1 MTALPPVRP
10 PVKGRKGKYAQ
21 RTLLDATDIPAP
33 GFVQAFCA
41 SQQLSQQLAQE
52 RHFNANGQAAYLKK
66 KQQQLA
72 YVEEAHRREQPPLET
87 VAAPEIMRGELRRD
101 AVFHHGAA
109 GVPAPLTGPA
119 ALDLTDLRG
128 GGVPIVKVGNEALAC
143 REKRLERQKDF
154 LASRKVR
161 HDQALEEFQ
170 RALDVLSEECQQ
182 EVFAATERVKKD
194 LEEKIAESNA
204 ILKPLEP
211 PPLPERPEGEEPLVL
226 DETTL
231 LDELHDLPLDGT
243 IDPAKAKA
251 VAAENAALKALR
263 SLGERTE
270 GEVRGILAAV
280 EASTESRKQ
289 RISAFAGADGELAR
303 IDGLRKSK
311 MEELLKTLVEA
322 LTAAAHVVHGEAERI
337 VEGHALS
344 FDEVL
349 LDNRKAMNQLEAKLT
364 VQALEDNKDY
374 KVRWHK
380 GLLLW
385 KQQRHRH
392 SMAVVMRR
400 IRSNEF
406 RQPDSLVEA
415 VAKVR
420 EHQAFVFLQRRDLME
435 ELFCIPQNRLTVAAV
450 RQLEE
455 QNTQLNDRAQET
467 FDTLLVE
474 LRELREALNVSAEQM
489 LGELGLELEVHDA
502 RQEWKGHD
510 SVANLIDAEVRPPL
524 RECLDPVAEMLQL
537 LSNKLTHQE
546 EALHLA
552 VTGVIT
558 FFSNLAKRQELLKKR
573 VEEFEVN
580 YNGEVEDCEK
590 DFEDTCERN
599 ENKMKELHTAIDDAA
614 HHETLEELKQETFDH
629 LDQMAVGYRD
639 YADQLLGIHQRYP
652 GDAQAL
658 IRKETRG
665 YCQDLGLALDP
676 AEETVALKAERA
688 AHAAQLEAD
697 AIAAAEAAHAAPDG
711 EDEAAKEARLQALA
725 AAIETAKTQLRQDA
739 EAREAEAV
747 EAEAAAF
754 EGLEEK
760 SLWVSAEDV
769 PLGEGTGCKVLEK
782 KSLPELRGTVLQ
794 EHPIDGPSDA
804 DGAPDGTA
812 AAADGADDGATDGSD
827 AEPVFAD
834 GTRALE
840 TLSFDHSWFEE
851 NLYGLREAI
860 FQNLQTQKRYLD
872 RVDIP
877 AACEEV
883 RRDLD
888 QRLRRHTNR
897 KGEVQVEWYVPRY
910 GTVSKHK
917 DKFERHLI
925 SVAHKCQDQDDAVE
939 KALEEVEK
947 AEEEF
952 KQRLVSLQDRLS
964 EAETLPVLTS
974 FERQASDLLLGFKDF
989 CKSAVKTL
997 LELSSKAP
1005 QALQKDNQAFLM
1017 MCKKG
1022 EEQYSEPEI
1031 VYYGGEIQELNSTL
1045 DERMQERAQKAH
1057 DLEAAVDEKCKAPMH
1072 TFSEAYAAAVESLC
1086 ASKGYGRKYGE
1097 PRRKAQERVRTLIAR
1112 AKTVGS
1118 NVELLLDYV
1127 KKLLALPL
1135 EDGGLEMSAMPPPP
1149 RIMSIRHFFERGGE
1163 TWSFPS
1169 EALGVLYVAVCTM
1182 AELGTHL
1189 GAFKEAY
1196 VSKYELAAVPWL
1208 RILREDACLMPPA
1221 EQQQEAHRKA
1231 EAAKK
1236 ALSENSAENEAEAES
1251 AIQLSRSLE
1260 ASSALR
1266 DDSLLRVLGPLMKS
1280 EKFND
1285 EIQLVIK
1292 ASHEAYAGQAG
1303 GTPEFMQKFLSDMQV
1318 SCEHA
1323 RQEDC
1328 RALRDWGDQ
1337 LREETLMQLGE
1348 QLFSE
1353 LTARALVALAKSAQ
1367 EAQQQ
1372 TVQLW
1377 IESDKKRALH
1387 EQRLSPR
1394 LADANKSAE
1403 LEALVQAEE
1412 QRHQEATQTC
1422 QQDRERMALVLRRS
1436 CESFV
1441 CRLTTVAE
1449 VSIRLLDLLPL
1460 HSHFGSL
1467 PGDEKVEPPRMSI
1480 KRRMRRLNRE
1490 DEAPEPVPKAAAKGK
1505 AAAKPPPEEPKE
1517 KDAGLPERQWTGVP
1531 KYELRAMLVGS
1542 KWPED
1547 EMLPEE
1553 EFDQKKLE
1561 LTETLKSFRSPVH
1574 RKIIEGRLECYE
1586 RYKQS
1591 FIAEVQRR
1599 STEMSLREAKEEAG
1613 ERKWQSMIRQLSG
1626 E

>member
-1 MTALPPVRP
+1 MSACVWKRIDRLIEPTTS
-10 PVKGRKGKYAQ
+10 Q
-21 RTLLDATDIPAP
+21 RRLDATDIPAP

-1292 ASHEAYAGQAG
+1292 ASHEAYAGQASFVATG
-1303 GTPEFMQKFLSDMQV
+1303 LSRVCAGFLFVGQ
-1318 SCEHA
+1318 A
-1323 RQEDC
+1323 
-1328 RALRDWGDQ
+1328 A
-1337 LREETLMQLGE
+1337 TK
-1348 QLFSE
+1348 
-1353 LTARALVALAKSAQ
+1353 LAKV
-1367 EAQQQ
+1367 E
-1372 TVQLW
+1372 
-1377 IESDKKRALH
+1377 
-1387 EQRLSPR
+1387 
-1394 LADANKSAE
+1394 N
-1403 LEALVQAEE
+1403 
-1412 QRHQEATQTC
+1412 
-1422 QQDRERMALVLRRS
+1422 
-1436 CESFV
+1436 
-1441 CRLTTVAE
+1441 
-1449 VSIRLLDLLPL
+1449 RLL
-1460 HSHFGSL
+1460 H
-1467 PGDEKVEPPRMSI
+1467 
-1480 KRRMRRLNRE
+1480 
-1490 DEAPEPVPKAAAKGK
+1490 
-1505 AAAKPPPEEPKE
+1505 
-1517 KDAGLPERQWTGVP
+1517 
-1531 KYELRAMLVGS
+1531 
-1542 KWPED
+1542 
-1547 EMLPEE
+1547 
-1553 EFDQKKLE
+1553 
-1561 LTETLKSFRSPVH
+1561 
-1574 RKIIEGRLECYE
+1574 
-1586 RYKQS
+1586 
-1591 FIAEVQRR
+1591 
-1599 STEMSLREAKEEAG
+1599 
-1613 ERKWQSMIRQLSG
+1613 
-1626 E
+1626 

>member
-1 MTALPPVRP
+1 MSACVWKRIDRLIEPTTS
-10 PVKGRKGKYAQ
+10 Q
-21 RTLLDATDIPAP
+21 RRLDATDIPAP

-349 LDNRKAMNQLEAKLT
+349 LDNGKAMNQLEAKLT

-420 EHQAFVFLQRRDLME
+420 EHQVRAGFWSTACRLR
-435 ELFCIPQNRLTVAAV
+435 LFCIPQNRLTVAAV

-1097 PRRKAQERVRTLIAR
+1097 PRRKAQERVRAPGTLIAR

-1135 EDGGLEMSAMPPPP
+1135 EDGGDWGYIDRNADRRSLEMSAMPPPP
-1149 RIMSIRHFFERGGE
+1149 RIMSIR

-1169 EALGVLYVAVCTM
+1169 EALGVLYVAAASLEGLAVCTM

-1221 EQQQEAHRKA
+1221 EQQQEEWNVLILEGTNRLVALILAHRKA

-1236 ALSENSAENEAEAES
+1236 ALSFRPVWLTLEFSRLPSMASAFHGGESCHARSENSAENEAEAES

-1292 ASHEAYAGQAG
+1292 ASHEAYAGQASFVATG
-1303 GTPEFMQKFLSDMQV
+1303 LSRVCAGFLFVGQ
-1318 SCEHA
+1318 A
-1323 RQEDC
+1323 
-1328 RALRDWGDQ
+1328 A
-1337 LREETLMQLGE
+1337 TK
-1348 QLFSE
+1348 
-1353 LTARALVALAKSAQ
+1353 LAKV
-1367 EAQQQ
+1367 E
-1372 TVQLW
+1372 
-1377 IESDKKRALH
+1377 
-1387 EQRLSPR
+1387 
-1394 LADANKSAE
+1394 N
-1403 LEALVQAEE
+1403 
-1412 QRHQEATQTC
+1412 
-1422 QQDRERMALVLRRS
+1422 
-1436 CESFV
+1436 
-1441 CRLTTVAE
+1441 
-1449 VSIRLLDLLPL
+1449 RLL
-1460 HSHFGSL
+1460 H
-1467 PGDEKVEPPRMSI
+1467 
-1480 KRRMRRLNRE
+1480 
-1490 DEAPEPVPKAAAKGK
+1490 
-1505 AAAKPPPEEPKE
+1505 
-1517 KDAGLPERQWTGVP
+1517 
-1531 KYELRAMLVGS
+1531 
-1542 KWPED
+1542 
-1547 EMLPEE
+1547 
-1553 EFDQKKLE
+1553 
-1561 LTETLKSFRSPVH
+1561 
-1574 RKIIEGRLECYE
+1574 
-1586 RYKQS
+1586 
-1591 FIAEVQRR
+1591 
-1599 STEMSLREAKEEAG
+1599 
-1613 ERKWQSMIRQLSG
+1613 
-1626 E
+1626 

>member
-1561 LTETLKSFRSPVH
+1561 LTETLKSFRSPLRLAFAASPSASV
-1574 RKIIEGRLECYE
+1574 EGW
-1586 RYKQS
+1586 
-1591 FIAEVQRR
+1591 RR
-1599 STEMSLREAKEEAG
+1599 RGASGSLDV
-1613 ERKWQSMIRQLSG
+1613 
-1626 E
+1626 

>member
-10 PVKGRKGKYAQ
+10 PAKVGRKGKHSQ
-21 RTLLDATDIPAP
+21 RTLLDATDVPAP
-33 GFVQAFCA
+33 GFVQAFC
-41 SQQLSQQLAQE
+41 SSQQLASAIAAE
-52 RHFNANGQAAYLKK
+52 RHCNANGQAAYLKK

-72 YVEEAHRREQPPLET
+72 YVEEAHKREQPPLEAI
-87 VAAPEIMRGELRRD
+87 AAPEILRGELRRD

-109 GVPAPLTGPA
+109 GVPAPVTGAA
-119 ALDLTDLRG
+119 ALDICDLRG
-128 GGVPIVKVGNEALAC
+128 GGIPMVKVGNEAFAF
-143 REKRLERQKDF
+143 REKRLENQKNF

-161 HDQALEEFQ
+161 HDAALEEFQ
-170 RALDVLSEECQQ
+170 RAVDVLSEECQR
-182 EVFAATERVKKD
+182 EVEAATDRVKKD
-194 LEEKIAESNA
+194 LEVKVVESNE
-204 ILKPLEP
+204 ILEPLEP

-263 SLGERTE
+263 ALGERTE
-270 GEVRGILAAV
+270 GEVRGILKDV
-280 EASTESRKQ
+280 EASTLSRKK
-289 RISAFAGADGELAR
+289 RIETFAGAEGELAC
-303 IDGLRKSK
+303 IDHLRKSK
-311 MEELLKTLVEA
+311 MEELLKSLVEA
-322 LTAAAHVVHGEAERI
+322 LTAAAHVVHGEAERL
-337 VEGHALS
+337 VEEKALS
-344 FDEVL
+344 FDQVL
-349 LDNRKAMNQLEAKLT
+349 LDNRKAMHQLEAKLT
-364 VQALEDNKDY
+364 VQALEDNKEY

-415 VAKVR
+415 VARVR
-420 EHQAFVFLQRRDLME
+420 DHQTYVFQQRKDLMD
-435 ELFCIPQNRLTVAAV
+435 ELFAIPQQRLTVAAV
-450 RQLEE
+450 RNLEE
-455 QNTQLNDRAQET
+455 ANTQLNDRAQET

-524 RECLDPVAEMLQL
+524 RECLDQVATMLHA

-590 DFEDTCERN
+590 DFEDACEKN
-599 ENKMKELHTAIDDAA
+599 ENRMNELHGEINDAA
-614 HHETLEELKQETFDH
+614 HHETLDTLKQQTFDH

-639 YADQLLGIHQRYP
+639 HADQLLGIHNRYP
-652 GDAQAL
+652 GEAQAL
-658 IRKETRG
+658 IRRETRG

-676 AEETVALKAERA
+676 TEESVALAAERA
-688 AHAAQLEAD
+688 AAVAVLEAE
-697 AIAAAEAAHAAPDG
+697 AVAAAEAAHPPAPD
-711 EDEAAKEARLQALA
+711 EDEAAQTARLEALA
-725 AAIETAKTQLRQDA
+725 AAIEAAKAQVHQDA
-739 EAREAEAV
+739 EAREAEAL
-747 EAEAAAF
+747 EAEAATF

-760 SLWVSAEDV
+760 SLWCEDGI
-769 PLGEGTGCKVLEK
+769 PLGETTGCKVLEK
-782 KSLPELRGTVLQ
+782 RSLEELRGTVLQ
-794 EHPIDGPSDA
+794 EPPVAPASEESP
-804 DGAPDGTA
+804 DGAEPSGDSPGDGH
-812 AAADGADDGATDGSD
+812 AD
-827 AEPVFAD
+827 EVPMFAD
-834 GTRALE
+834 GTHALD
-840 TLSFDHSWFEE
+840 TLSFDHGWFEE
-851 NLYGLREAI
+851 NLFGLRNAI
-860 FQNLQTQKRYLD
+860 FQNLGSQKRYLD

-925 SVAHKCQDQDDAVE
+925 SVARKCQDQDDAVD
-939 KALEEVEK
+939 KALQEVEE
-947 AEEEF
+947 AEEKF
-952 KQRLVSLQDRLS
+952 KQSLTSLQDRLG

-974 FERQASDLLLGFKDF
+974 FERQASDLLYGFKDF
-989 CKSAVKTL
+989 SKTTVKTL

-1031 VYYGGEIQELNSTL
+1031 AYYGGEIQELNQTL
-1045 DERMQERAQKAH
+1045 DERMQLRAQKAH
-1057 DLEAAVDEKCKAPMH
+1057 DLEGQIDEKCKAPMQV
-1072 TFSEAYAAAVESLC
+1072 FSEAYAAAVESLC

-1112 AKTVGS
+1112 AKTVGG
-1118 NVELLLDYV
+1118 NIELLLDYV
-1127 KKLLALPL
+1127 KNTLALQT
-1135 EDGGLEMSAMPPPP
+1135 EENGIEVAAMPPLP
-1149 RIMSIRHFFERGGE
+1149 RIISVRQFFERGGE
-1163 TWSFPS
+1163 SWTYPS
-1169 EALGVLYVAVCTM
+1169 ECLGMLYVTVCTM

-1189 GAFKEAY
+1189 GAFKEGCA
-1196 VSKYELAAVPWL
+1196 SKYELSAVPGL
-1208 RILREDACLMPPA
+1208 RILREDACLMPSS
-1221 EQQQEAHRKA
+1221 EEQQEAHRKA

-1236 ALSENSAENEAEAES
+1236 ALSDNSAEDREEAQR
-1251 AIQLSRSLE
+1251 IVQLSKSLE
-1260 ASSALR
+1260 ASATLR
-1266 DDSLLRVLGPLMKS
+1266 EDSLLRVLGPLMKS
-1280 EKFND
+1280 EKFNN

-1292 ASHEAYAGQAG
+1292 ASHEAYQGQAG
-1303 GTPEFMQKFLSDMQV
+1303 GTPDFMQKFLSDMQV

-1323 RQEDC
+1323 RQEAC
-1328 RALRDWGDQ
+1328 RSLRDWGDE
-1337 LREETLMQLGE
+1337 LRESTLLQLGDS
-1348 QLFSE
+1348 LFSE
-1353 LTARALVALAKSAQ
+1353 LTARALAELSQSAQ
-1367 EAQQQ
+1367 DSYQA

-1377 IESDKKRALH
+1377 IENDKKRAIH
-1387 EQRLSPR
+1387 EQRLNPR
-1394 LADANKSAE
+1394 LADANKSNE
-1403 LEALVQAEE
+1403 LQALVEAEAQRQADAL
-1412 QRHQEATQTC
+1412 RTC
-1422 QQDRERMALVLRRS
+1422 QEDRERMAVALRNAS
-1436 CESFV
+1436 ESFV

-1449 VSIRLLDLLPL
+1449 VAVRLLDHLPL
-1460 HSHFGSL
+1460 HSHFGPL

-1480 KRRMRRLNRE
+1480 KRRMRRLNAE
-1490 DEAPEPVPKAAAKGK
+1490 EEKPPEPVPKAAAKGK
-1505 AAAKPPPEEPKE
+1505 AAAKPPEEE
-1517 KDAGLPERQWTGVP
+1517 KDTKDTGLPERQWQGIP
-1531 KYELRAMLVGS
+1531 KFELRALLFGDS
-1542 KWPED
+1542 WPED
-1547 EMLPEE
+1547 PALAESDIEE
-1553 EFDQKKLE
+1553 KRKE
-1561 LTETLKSFRSPVH
+1561 LTDTLKSFRSPVH
-1574 RKIIEGRLECYE
+1574 RRIIEGRLLCYE
-1586 RYKQS
+1586 KYKQT
-1591 FIAEVQRR
+1591 FTAEVQRR
-1599 STEMSLREAKEEAG
+1599 SAEMSVREAKEEAG
-1613 ERKWQSMIRQLSG
+1613 ERNWQSMIRQLSG